1 LGVYKLDTELLM
13 WQTETKLIC
22 EIKTK
27 KFVLTGEQYKKTKM
41 YKNYNELSELK
52 RILELK

>member
-1 LGVYKLDTELLM
+1 M

-27 KFVLTGEQYKKTKM
+27 KNVLTGEQYKKM
-41 YKNYNELSELK
+41 CKNCNELSELK